1 MSKNA
6 TNRSWWRKTFY
17 DHPNAIDKSSE
28 AYILGGSTK
37 VLKVYCGP
45 CFDADLTEIIAGDEN
60 DLLLGRRNM
69 ARSRE
74 EIEIY
79 CMSRLTF
86 FTRSENPFADS
97 REN

>member
-6 TNRSWWRKTFY
+6 NRSWWRKTFY
-17 DHPNAIDKSSE
+17 DHPNAGDKSGE

-45 CFDADLTEIIAGDEN
+45 CFDTDLAEIIAGDEN
-60 DLLLGRRNM
+60 DLNLGRRNM

-74 EIEIY
+74 EIKIY
-79 CMSRLTF
+79 CMSHLTRF
-86 FTRSENPFADS
+86 AHSENRFADS
-97 REN
+97 GEI